1 MTKIA
6 MFVVLVA
13 STQLPRLARAQ
24 ETPAAAKFPPVAAGV
39 ALPPAPAAAAA
50 APTAP
55 VESDSDLKKLLE
67 AYGNTTQLKV
77 AQGGTLGMPRQGITN
92 GVQANVDAHFGG
104 DSVSPDVLASYG
116 GLELSDNL
124 NADVFAEI
132 VDQDVP
138 RLVLGGTTIDHKPT
152 TQKLSTGGVRIQW
165 TFGISNWCA
174 KGADVENVSTKDSH
188 SAIIKALKGRGTKQG
203 NCDKLIG
210 LTTHSVSA
218 GLRIIRRSGLSA
230 DSPSATGGSFEV
242 LYQYD
247 KNTTK
252 HGLGLFVGVSG
263 MAMNPTSET
272 LGSTTTQFPK
282 FSLLRPTAGVD
293 GQAREGRRQGARG
306 QGSVHRAAGAAHDT
320 DAPFVFRQGAHRE
333 RDHQRVIPRQQQVDQ
348 DEGKPAQY
356 EVHAAP
362 VQALARRK

>member
-1 MTKIA
+1 
-6 MFVVLVA
+6 
-13 STQLPRLARAQ
+13 
-24 ETPAAAKFPPVAAGV
+24 
-39 ALPPAPAAAAA
+39 
-50 APTAP
+50 

-282 FSLLRPTAGVD
+282 FSLLRPTAGVEFRGAPTDLAEGGSPRIGAYGVLSRGTWSDPYTMGGTRSDQVYSSEIEGGVYLGGKFTSGFSGMIAFRVLRAFGRNNDLQYIVSIIPSAVSVSD
-293 GQAREGRRQGARG
+293 GSSSEAEPKDGVA
-306 QGSVHRAAGAAHDT
+306 
-320 DAPFVFRQGAHRE
+320 
-333 RDHQRVIPRQQQVDQ
+333 
-348 DEGKPAQY
+348 
-356 EVHAAP
+356 AAP
-362 VQALARRK
+362 PSPPAAAAKKEANQ